1 MARASSTRARAA
13 DRVRHGHRR
22 RGVARPVACQRA
34 GQRHGHGRGKGQVTG
49 RPGQRRA
56 LPAGT
61 ALARA
66 ASADESGAAL
76 SSGPRHRARATHRPR
91 AEGAEGDGRLSNGGG
106 GRGGLV
112 LVAKPA
118 GPTSH
123 DVVDSVRRA
132 LGEDRVGHLGTL
144 DPFAK
149 GLLVLLVGRATRLAA
164 FAAEWPKVYEG
175 VIRLGVTTDTDDATG
190 TVVAT
195 APWTGVTPAQLA
207 EVVGRFRGP
216 YEQRPPAYSAV
227 KIGGE
232 RAYRRARR
240 GEAVVPAPRPVE
252 IRELEIVEA
261 AVPDLQF
268 RATVSA
274 GTYLRALARDIGAAL
289 GCGAHLTAL
298 RRTAVGPLRLAD
310 AVAPEAVT
318 PAALQ
323 DAAVLV
329 AHLPHRQVDKKERD
343 AIVHG
348 RPLQN
353 DPVADSR
360 YPIALFEGD
369 ELLAVAEQV
378 GELLKPRV
386 VVAEP

>member
-1 MARASSTRARAA
+1 M
-13 DRVRHGHRR
+13 
-22 RGVARPVACQRA
+22 
-34 GQRHGHGRGKGQVTG
+34 
-49 RPGQRRA
+49 
-56 LPAGT
+56 
-61 ALARA
+61 
-66 ASADESGAAL
+66 
-76 SSGPRHRARATHRPR
+76 
-91 AEGAEGDGRLSNGGG
+91 
-106 GRGGLV
+106 

-207 EVVGRFRGP
+207 EVVGRFRGR

-329 AHLPHRQVDKKERD
+329 AHLPHRQVNKKERD
-343 AIVHG
+343 EVVHG
-348 RPLQN
+348 RPIPAEEQGARSGE
-353 DPVADSR
+353 PVA
-360 YPIALFEGD
+360 LFAGD
-369 ELLAVAEQV
+369 ALLAVAEQV